1 MSEPIFRFL
10 AKINLGGSIALHVVG
25 AMTDKPID
33 PVELRG
39 RAEVWFL
46 TAIFFWLLH
55 HAVRIMRRRPDA

>member
-10 AKINLGGSIALHVVG
+10 AKLSLGGATALYVVG

-33 PVELRG
+33 PVHLRDM
-39 RAEVWFL
+39 AKVYYL
-46 TAIFFWLLH
+46 SAILFWLLH